1 MDESKGGEMEANTMD
16 VQYIPR
22 KTIRVP
28 PQYLKN
34 NWTTTCMNT
43 FLAITL
49 MDLKIN
55 NAEHENVV
63 EFKMLVSKVSYQN

>member
-1 MDESKGGEMEANTMD
+1 MFNIYQGKLLEC
-16 VQYIPR
+16 
-22 KTIRVP
+22 

-63 EFKMLVSKVSYQN
+63 EFKMLVSKVSYQNWQFLKL